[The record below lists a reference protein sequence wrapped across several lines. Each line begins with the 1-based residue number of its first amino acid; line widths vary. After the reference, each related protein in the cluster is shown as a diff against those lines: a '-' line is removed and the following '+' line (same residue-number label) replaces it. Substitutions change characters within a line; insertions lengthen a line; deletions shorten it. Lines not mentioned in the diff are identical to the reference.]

1 MKARDLMTPNPVAV
15 QPETPVAK
23 IARLIVAHRIN
34 GVPVVD
40 RDGALLGL
48 VTEGD
53 LIHRAA
59 DDTLEPRVS
68 LWKENFWRSVFR
80 RHGAEPDKAEGR
92 TAAAVMTRAVITVTP
107 ETDVTVVAR
116 LLIDNAVKALPVVA
130 GRRLVGMISRFDL
143 VKSLGD
149 QVDAFNP
156 LRD

>member
-1 MKARDLMTPNPVAV
+1 MKARDLMTPSLVTV
-15 QPETPVAK
+15 RPETPVAE

-40 RDGALLGL
+40 SAGTLRGL

-59 DDTLEPRVS
+59 DETLEPRVL

-80 RHGAEPDKAEGR
+80 RRGAEPDKAEGR
-92 TAAAVMTRAVITVTP
+92 TAAEVMTRDVITVTP

-116 LLIDNAVKALPVVA
+116 LLIDNAVKALPVVD
-130 GRRLVGMISRFDL
+130 GRRVVGMISRFDL
-143 VKSLGD
+143 VKCLGD
-149 QVDAFNP
+149 ELDAFNP
-156 LRD
+156 LKD